1 MTAAPTFRLKV
12 TGAYWQLWART
23 VTGIDLSQHC
33 MKSLLGANAPRLG
46 AGLPLNS
53 WQYRTFPALPAPALA
68 YYVCGVSPK
77 NELAR
82 NFHLLLVPDEAGYVE
97 RSWSWGEVQVS
108 GARAIDI
115 TAAAIDPR
123 HPRADSLKYST
134 CRNWQAAWMLG
145 REHNLIKPEEVRP
158 SLF

>member
-1 MTAAPTFRLKV
+1 MTTAPTFRVKA
-12 TGAYWQLWART
+12 TGPYWQLWART

-46 AGLPLNS
+46 AGLPLDS
-53 WQYRTFPALPAPALA
+53 WQSRTFPTLPAPALA
-68 YYVCGVSPK
+68 YYICGVSAK

-97 RSWSWGEVQVS
+97 RSWSWGDVQVA
-108 GARAIDI
+108 GARAVEVRPD
-115 TAAAIDPR
+115 AIDPR
-123 HPRADSLKYST
+123 HPKAGNLKYST

-145 REHNLIKPEEVRP
+145 REHGLIGSEDLRP